1 MPEKSSVDGS
11 DSADDGMVPE
21 SDEEGKFNFEKEAA
35 NRSRPLKRV
44 HGTSEHEKT
53 KQSQEERL
61 KKVKQIKPDPFPQNV
76 AQEGKLQAWRDWKK
90 QVGISMELAGET
102 SQRYKASYMYMCAGD
117 EIREI
122 IAAYDMMPD
131 PSEVAEDYKHFDH
144 LLGKLDEHFRGAS
157 DVAIDLNK
165 FSTMKQEPKE
175 GAREFQI
182 RLTRQATLCSLR
194 DQPHLIRDRFLG
206 GMKDRELSN
215 RAVIDNW
222 NLETVVAA
230 AVRKEALIDKHEGFK
245 PWPEVP
251 SREDV
256 EVAALAN
263 APGRIGAAG
272 PRQWSGSQAQRGGRQ
287 GQRQDQKRQ
296 SPKAFDRG
304 SGPCGKC
311 GIRVHR
317 FGTCPAVDK
326 KCLNCGGTGHFAK
339 VCRKPKMVAQ
349 LQYKCEKAEEEEKV
363 NIFQ

>member
-1 MPEKSSVDGS
+1 MVGTGS
-11 DSADDGMVPE
+11 A
-21 SDEEGKFNFEKEAA
+21 EEVCVHKTETDAGPKTSK
-35 NRSRPLKRV
+35 RKRV
-44 HGTSEHEKT
+44 
-53 KQSQEERL
+53 ERSTEFHQGAM
-61 KKVKQIKPDPFPQNV
+61 KQIKPDPFPANV
-76 AQEGKLQAWRDWKK
+76 APEGKLGAWLDWKR
-90 QVGISMELAGET
+90 QIGMSMELAGKT
-102 SQRYKASYMYMCAGD
+102 TQRYKASYLYMCAGD
-117 EIREI
+117 EIRRI
-122 IAAYDMMPD
+122 IEAYAMMPD
-131 PSEVAEDYKHFDH
+131 PDEVDSKYKHFDR
-144 LLGKLDEHFRGAS
+144 LLGKLDEYFRGAS

-165 FSTMKQEPKE
+165 FSTMKQDGKE

-182 RLTRQATLCSLR
+182 RLARQATLCGLR

-222 NLETVVAA
+222 SLEAVVAA

-251 SREDV
+251 SREEV

-349 LQYKCEKAEEEEKV
+349 LQYKGEKAEEEEKV